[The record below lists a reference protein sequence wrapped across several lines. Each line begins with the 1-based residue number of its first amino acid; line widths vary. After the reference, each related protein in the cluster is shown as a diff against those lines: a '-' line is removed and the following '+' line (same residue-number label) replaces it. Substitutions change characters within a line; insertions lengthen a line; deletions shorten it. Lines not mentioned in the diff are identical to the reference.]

1 MPKASV
7 STHPP
12 SVPLGRVPA
21 NYEDAQTELRQLLG
35 KLESGNTPLSELLGA
50 YRRGAELLD
59 YCRAQLQAIED
70 QVKVLDGKLL
80 RPLPSK

>member
-1 MPKASV
+1 MPKA
-7 STHPP
+7 TAPDNPP
-12 SVPLGRVPA
+12 GKPPA
-21 NYEDAQTELRQLLG
+21 SYEAAQAELRQLLE

-59 YCRAQLQAIED
+59 YCRGQLQAIED

-80 RPLPSK
+80 RPLKSQ